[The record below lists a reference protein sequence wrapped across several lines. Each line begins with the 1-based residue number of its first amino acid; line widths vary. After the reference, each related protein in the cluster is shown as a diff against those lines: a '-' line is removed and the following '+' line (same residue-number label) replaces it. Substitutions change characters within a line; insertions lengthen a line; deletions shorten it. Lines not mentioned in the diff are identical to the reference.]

1 MEHEEIVFVFFWPF
15 INAQEL
21 LEVTTKLSVKLND
34 PVIDVGHNSTSQL
47 SKVLSTHIQTFLS
60 RIRLNSVSSSVL
72 NMMKFSLGD

>member
-1 MEHEEIVFVFFWPF
+1 MKKLFLFFFWPF

-21 LEVTTKLSVKLND
+21 LEVTTELSVKLND
-34 PVIDVGHNSTSQL
+34 SVIDVGHNSMSQL
-47 SKVLSTHIQTFLS
+47 SKVVSTHIQTFLS